1 VLYLFQYACANF
13 WLLKL
18 HARAPKIA
26 STTVTNQQEV
36 LELLA
41 VLKQQQ
47 NLFITVETW
56 SQSMVKDRPSWQL
69 DKT

>member
-1 VLYLFQYACANF
+1 VEGALAYEGASFVGRTSSHQIVVRSVS

-26 STTVTNQQEV
+26 NTTITNQQEV
-36 LELLA
+36 LGLLA

-47 NLFITVETW
+47 TLYITVET
-56 SQSMVKDRPSWQL
+56 
-69 DKT
+69 